1 MTSKII
7 RKVFVNKKNKQLS
20 VALSKKQLKKNDPN
34 IKFNE
39 ELFVELKIIKQ
50 KGSKRK

>member
-1 MTSKII
+1 MSKII

-20 VALSKKQLKKNDPN
+20 VSIPKKQFKILDPT

-39 ELFVELKIIKQ
+39 DLFVELRIL
-50 KGSKRK
+50 KRKKK